1 MPATVDPAQALMPA
15 VILISGAGSNMQAIA
30 QKAVRR
36 ELPIEVRAVVSD
48 RADAAG
54 LEKARA
60 LGIPT
65 EVLSPRHYADRA
77 SYDAALAD
85 VIEKHAPGLL
95 ILAGFMRILSSAFVQ
110 RFAGRALNIHP
121 SLLPKFPGLHT
132 HRRVLE
138 AHEHEHGA
146 SVHFVTEELDGG
158 PVIVQARVPVLPADD
173 EASLGARVRVQEHRI
188 YPAAVDW
195 FARGRL
201 TLQHHKACFDGQAL
215 DTPILVEITS

>member
-1 MPATVDPAQALMPA
+1 MPATLDPAPALMPA

-30 QKAVRR
+30 RKAASG

-54 LEKARA
+54 LEKACA
-60 LGIPT
+60 LGIAT
-65 EVLSPRHYADRA
+65 EVLSPRSYTDRA

-85 VIEKHAPGLL
+85 VIDKRMPGLL
-95 ILAGFMRILSSAFVQ
+95 ILAGYMRILSSAFVQ

-121 SLLPKFPGLHT
+121 SLLPKFPGLYT
-132 HRRVLE
+132 HRRALE

-146 SVHFVTEELDGG
+146 CVHFVTEDLDGG
-158 PVIVQARVPVLPADD
+158 PVIVQARVPVLPTDD
-173 EASLGARVRVQEHRI
+173 EATLAARVRTQEHRI

-201 TLQHHKACFDGQAL
+201 KLQDGKACFDGQAL
-215 DTPILVEITS
+215 DTPLLLK